1 MNRMN
6 WNLLLLSLVFVAGC
20 GKKAEVSKPVQQG
33 TPVSVVKSELRTVE
47 LLEESV
53 GTLESF
59 ADPMISA
66 EVAGKVLEIR
76 AVAGAEIKV
85 GQVLAVLDAQD
96 VSLSR
101 QSAQAEVRRVE
112 TLSNNQ
118 TKNLERL
125 KQLRE
130 QNFISQS
137 VLDDAVAQASALQN
151 QMASAKAQLA
161 LAERNVGK
169 TQILSPVA
177 GRVEKQI
184 AVRGQYVK
192 VGDLL
197 FQVVALNK
205 LRVRLPFPENLSAQ
219 LSRGMTVRVSSSAD
233 MLTLTGKIV
242 EIRPMAG
249 SGNRAFDV
257 FVTLENPGV
266 WKPGASVVGKVVLG
280 EHPNAVVVP
289 EGSVVIRPAGKVVYV
304 VKGDKVEQRL
314 VQVGVEQNGV
324 VEILSGLQANE
335 TVVVDGAGFLTDQAP
350 VVVKTKNSPAAP
362 SAASA
367 VTAPK

>member
-1 MNRMN
+1 MNRAN
-6 WNLLLLSLVFVAGC
+6 WYLLLLSLVFVAGC
-20 GKKAEVSKPVQQG
+20 GKKAEESKSVQQG
-33 TPVSVVKSELRTVE
+33 TPVSVAPSEQRTIG

-59 ADPMISA
+59 ADPLISA

-76 AVAGAEIKV
+76 AVAGSKIEV

-96 VSLSR
+96 VSLAR

-118 TKNLERL
+118 TKNRERL

-151 QMASAKAQLA
+151 QMLSAKAQLA
-161 LAERNVGK
+161 LAEHNVGK

-192 VGDLL
+192 VGDPL

-205 LRVRLPFPENLSAQ
+205 LRVRLPFPENLSGQ
-219 LSRGMTVRVSSSAD
+219 LIRGMTVSVSSSAD
-233 MLTLTGKIV
+233 ALQLTGKIV

-257 FVTLENPGV
+257 FVTLDNPGV
-266 WKPGASVVGKVVLG
+266 WKPGASVVGKVLLG
-280 EHPNAVVVP
+280 EHLNAVVVP
-289 EGSVVIRPAGKVVYV
+289 EGSVVFRPAGRVVYV

-350 VVVKTKNSPAAP
+350 ILVKTKNNPAIPSP
-362 SAASA
+362 ASA
-367 VTAPK
+367 VKAVK